1 MVKRITSQDVA
12 DLAGVSRTTVS
23 FVLNNVQR
31 FNISTET
38 RKKVLEAAEVLG
50 YVPLASA
57 QALASNTARAI
68 GLVMTRSPQ
77 YISSDAFMPQIIA
90 GMLDIVKEQ
99 KLGLLIELVE
109 PGEQRQTYL
118 KLIRAKHIDGMILLT
133 PRNDDEG
140 LVELQELNIPAVV
153 MGRLISAT
161 GLSSVDID
169 NRAAAR
175 TAVEHLIGLGHR
187 RIGCILNAPV
197 PYSSAYERLAGY
209 QDALAQY
216 GITPEQNWIKSAD
229 FDPMSGYTQMKLL
242 LEEANRPTAVFIAS
256 DNVAI
261 GAMLAMRDNGVRVP
275 EDISIVG
282 FDDIPSARFFAPP
295 LTTIRTPAREL
306 AQKSCFLLLDLISGR
321 VKPPVHLTVETE
333 LIIRQS
339 SQRLFNG

>member
-1 MVKRITSQDVA
+1 VVKRITSQDVA

-38 RKKVLEAAEVLG
+38 RKKVLEAAEALG

>member
-1 MVKRITSQDVA
+1 VVKRITSQDVA

>member
-187 RIGCILNAPV
+187 QIGCILNAPV

-216 GITPEQNWIKSAD
+216 GITPDQNWIKSAD

>member
-216 GITPEQNWIKSAD
+216 GITPDQNWIKSAD